1 MSMYIEYKKKLTTNF
16 RVEEDLRRKVKKK
29 SHSRTVFKI
38 ASTHEWL
45 PDLCYPKEL
54 HK

>member
-29 SHSRTVFKI
+29 SHSRTVFKNSKYSRV
-38 ASTHEWL
+38 ASRSVL
-45 PDLCYPKEL
+45 PERTP
-54 HK
+54 